1 MTIELAGYAAA
12 VPQEVVDRLARAR
25 SALVIAHENPDADTL
40 GASLAVRVLVE
51 SFGGAA
57 TLVSSDPPPA
67 LYHLL
72 PGVGDFRTD
81 PDPGA
86 RYDLLVVCDFG
97 PLERMGPV
105 VERHRDLIER
115 LPRVVIDHHVSSEAS
130 GAADWIDPAAAATCE
145 MAALLAVR
153 LGIPLQAA
161 DGRLAAILTA
171 GIVMDT
177 ATFAHPSTTA
187 RTLAVAA
194 ALVEAGAP
202 LSEISRRLYR
212 SKPEAQLRLFGAGG
226 GRDGRRRRA
235 AAAGRPDLPR
245 HGGPC
250 PPPHRNQAGGPRWDA
265 RPVRE
270 RGAAHLP
277 WRGDAHARI
286 SPWRHEGI
294 SGNRLLRSGLRD
306 RRSGRRIDS
315 GRRPDAHA
323 SAGRRSPLRISRDD
337 QSGAASLFGRQGR
350 GAASVRAGP
359 RRSGGPAAA
368 A

>member
-1 MTIELAGYAAA
+1 MTARTDRIDELFR
-12 VPQEVVDRLARAR
+12 QEIGKILAREVADPRIGFATITDVETTADLRHAR
-25 SALVIAHENPDADTL
+25 VWVSVIGQKDQREET
-40 GASLAVRVLVE
+40 VRVLEHAMPFVRHE
-51 SFGGAA
+51 LGTRLRLKRIPEFHVRLDDSAERG
-57 TLVSSDPPPA
+57 TRVL
-67 LYHLL
+67 HLL
-72 PGVGDFRTD
+72 SELESGDLPEGRPEGESLPTPVPRLPHEGD
-81 PDPGA
+81 APEAHVPDDA
-86 RYDLLVVCDFG
+86 
-97 PLERMGPV
+97 
-105 VERHRDLIER
+105 IER
-115 LPRVVIDHHVSSEAS
+115 PPRVVIDHHVSSEAS

-212 SKPEAQLRLFGAGG
+212 SAPEGPRSIARSRRLDRPCSRRPAGSPRPFGADE
-226 GRDGRRRRA
+226 GRDERRPRPRET
-235 AAAGRPDLPR
+235 GRPDLPR

-270 RGAAHLP
+270 RGAAHL
-277 WRGDAHARI
+277 
-286 SPWRHEGI
+286 
-294 SGNRLLRSGLRD
+294 
-306 RRSGRRIDS
+306 
-315 GRRPDAHA
+315 
-323 SAGRRSPLRISRDD
+323 
-337 QSGAASLFGRQGR
+337 
-350 GAASVRAGP
+350 
-359 RRSGGPAAA
+359 
-368 A
+368 